1 MDCRVPLPRW
11 GMRQLVPLI
20 VITRQ
25 RIVWARHR
33 GRLIRPW
40 NGPMSVVGQNRKSSM
55 RAYDFRCSPNNG
67 HRQDTSACPFR
78 ASFGRRTLAH
88 DCVNPGN
95 GEAILRKTRSVG
107 DRRYRLPV
115 VRRGEAINSST
126 CVPNFA
132 WHPQSGRG
140 RDPSR
145 SARTQPAGDSSNRTA
160 APQRHSALAS

>member
-1 MDCRVPLPRW
+1 MAPNRT
-11 GMRQLVPLI
+11 Q
-20 VITRQ
+20 TRS
-25 RIVWARHR
+25 
-33 GRLIRPW
+33 GS
-40 NGPMSVVGQNRKSSM
+40 MSQMGQNRKSSM

-88 DCVNPGN
+88 DCVSPGN

-145 SARTQPAGDSSNRTA
+145 SARTQNRRSTTPFRSSVLRRSDNVVGA
-160 APQRHSALAS
+160 MPSSESCKS